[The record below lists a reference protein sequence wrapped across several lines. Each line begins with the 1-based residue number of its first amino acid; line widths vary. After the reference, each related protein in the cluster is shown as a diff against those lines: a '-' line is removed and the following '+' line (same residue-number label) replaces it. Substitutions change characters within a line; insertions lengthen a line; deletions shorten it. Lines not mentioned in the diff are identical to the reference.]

1 MIFMLAA
8 YGQFGV
14 IANLA
19 LAANIFLIFGV
30 LTTLQATLTL
40 PGIAGVVLTIGMAV
54 DANVLIY
61 ERIREEARAGR
72 SAIGSI
78 DAGFSR
84 ALGTILDANITTL
97 IVAVILFSIG
107 SGPVKGFAVTLMV
120 GIFTTVF
127 SAFTVSRF
135 LIAMWVKRKRPS
147 KLPI

>member
-1 MIFMLAA
+1 M
-8 YGQFGV
+8 
-14 IANLA
+14 
-19 LAANIFLIFGV
+19 
-30 LTTLQATLTL
+30 
-40 PGIAGVVLTIGMAV
+40 
-54 DANVLIY
+54 LIY